1 MSRAFFFAVILF
13 AILGC
18 AAGQKPKAI
27 QIAKDN
33 PYQELGKEVDSLPNA
48 SGQFMLF
55 VQKHDLTAR
64 NPIIKAVVVEIKS
77 KKIVATFSYVP
88 GYCKWI
94 SETEIEVYN
103 APGMIRKEED
113 ISKYITIIKIKSKNP
128 TP

>member
-1 MSRAFFFAVILF
+1 MSRAFFFAAIVF

-18 AAGQKPKAI
+18 ASGQKPKAI
-27 QIAKDN
+27 QTAEEN
-33 PYQELGKEVDSLPNA
+33 PYQELGKEVDSLPNS
-48 SGQFMLF
+48 SGQFVLF
-55 VQKHDLTAR
+55 VQKRDLTAR
-64 NPIIKAVVVEIKS
+64 NPLIKAVVVEAKS

-113 ISKYITIIKIKSKNP
+113 ISKYITTIKVKSKNP